1 MKRLRLIVG
10 SIFLLAVSA
19 RADYIV
25 KQQVENAGQ
34 TQNITLKL
42 KGDKCRVDATEQTS
56 AIMDSKTGETTVL
69 VHPQKS
75 FMTISK
81 DQLVAQAKAM
91 KDMLGKQSD
100 TPASTELK
108 PTGKK
113 ETINGYNTEEYT
125 YDLNGTH
132 NTVAVAKDFP
142 DYKNLVAALYNVQ
155 SGPGMEAFR
164 ALALPPDK
172 FPGMPIRTTVEVM
185 NQKVTTTLTSAQQTP
200 LADSEFMVPGD
211 YKQLQINVAPPS
223 AASPTV
229 PGK

>member
-1 MKRLRLIVG
+1 MKPLLLIVG
-10 SIFLLAVSA
+10 SILLLAVSVQ
-19 RADYIV
+19 ADYIV
-25 KQQVENAGQ
+25 KQQVENGGQ

-42 KGDKCRVDATEQTS
+42 KGAKCRVDATEQTS
-56 AIMDSKTGETTVL
+56 AIMDANTGETTVL

-75 FMTISK
+75 YMTIGK

-91 KDMLGKQSD
+91 KDMLGKQND
-100 TPASTELK
+100 NPADTELK

-113 ETINGYNTEEYT
+113 ETINGYETEEYT

-132 NTVAVAKDFP
+132 NTVAVAKSFP
-142 DYKNLVAALYNVQ
+142 DYKNLIAALYNVQ

-164 ALALPPDK
+164 TLALPPDK

-185 NQKVTTTLTSAQQTP
+185 NQKVTTTLSSVQQTP
-200 LADSEFMVPGD
+200 LTDAEFTVPAD
-211 YKQLQINVAPPS
+211 YKQLQINAPSPAAAPP
-223 AASPTV
+223 AA

>member
-1 MKRLRLIVG
+1 MKPLLLIVG
-10 SIFLLAVSA
+10 SILLLAVSTP
-19 RADYIV
+19 ADYIV

-34 TQNITLKL
+34 NQNITLKL
-42 KGDKCRVDATEQTS
+42 KGDRCRVDATEQTS
-56 AIMDSKTGETTVL
+56 AIMDAKTGETTVL

-81 DQLVAQAKAM
+81 EQLVAQAKAM
-91 KDMLGKQSD
+91 KDMLGKQND
-100 TPASTELK
+100 DPASTELK

-113 ETINGYNTEEYT
+113 DTINGYATEEYI

-164 ALALPPDK
+164 TLALPPDK
-172 FPGMPIRTTVEVM
+172 FPGMPMRTTVEVM
-185 NQKVTTTLTSAQQTP
+185 NQKVTTTLTSVQQTP
-200 LADSEFMVPGD
+200 LTESEFTVPSD
-211 YKQLQINVAPPS
+211 YKQLQVNAPPT
-223 AASPTV
+223 AASPTA
-229 PGK
+229 PGR